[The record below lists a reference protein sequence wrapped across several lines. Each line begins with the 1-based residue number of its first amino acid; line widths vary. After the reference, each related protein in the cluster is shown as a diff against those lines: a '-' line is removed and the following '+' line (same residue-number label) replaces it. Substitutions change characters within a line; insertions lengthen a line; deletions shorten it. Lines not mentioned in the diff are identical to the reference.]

1 MRTPPSAAVVVRISP
16 TLEASP
22 GGGSVLRSIFER
34 RLRLLRRGLDLF
46 AERLVQ
52 ARRGAR
58 HPADVAAPEADT
70 RAAAAC
76 FVDIDPV
83 VVRRERPADRPAG
96 DDPAAAGTTSAVARI
111 APAAAKLQRRAAA
124 DAHHDEDLRVL
135 GMVRD

>member
-1 MRTPPSAAVVVRISP
+1 MRTPPSTAVVVRISP

-22 GGGSVLRSIFER
+22 GGGSVLRSIFEW

-52 ARRGAR
+52 AGGRAR
-58 HPADVAAPEADT
+58 HPADVGAAPEADT

-76 FVDIDPV
+76 FVDVDPV

-96 DDPAAAGTTSAVARI
+96 DDPAAAGTAAVDGT
-111 APAAAKLQRRAAA
+111 APSTRDLEAA
-124 DAHHDEDLRVL
+124 
-135 GMVRD
+135 